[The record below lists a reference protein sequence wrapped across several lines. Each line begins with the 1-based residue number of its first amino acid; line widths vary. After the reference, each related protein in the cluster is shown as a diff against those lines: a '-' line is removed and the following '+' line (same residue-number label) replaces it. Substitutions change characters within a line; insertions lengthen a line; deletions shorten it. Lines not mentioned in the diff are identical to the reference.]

1 VAALVRLKAAVLQV
15 QVLIPF
21 LNQEY
26 KMHERSGISGETLRR
41 ISQELAGIPVDAALA
56 QSHVEDIEA
65 LMQGVDRLRKLP
77 LKALAP
83 PLVFMPEEDVK

>member
-1 VAALVRLKAAVLQV
+1 MAVRVQLKAVVLQV

-26 KMHERSGISGETLRR
+26 KMHERSRISGETLRR

-56 QSHVEDIEA
+56 ESHVEDIEA
-65 LMQGVDRLRKLP
+65 LMQGVDQLRKLP

-83 PLVFMPEEDVK
+83 PLVFLPEEDLK